1 MTMTNA
7 TNAER
12 PGTRANDREAG
23 TPPSSERAIVSAGA
37 KSGKL
42 DPITLE
48 VLRSRLEAI
57 GEEAGAALGRTAI
70 SPVVTESKDYS
81 CTLLD
86 AQGRVVVGA
95 GVVEFHFGAASHA
108 VRSTLARHGETIAPQ
123 DVFMANDPH
132 NGGGLHPQ
140 DVMVQRPIFLGDEL
154 IAWVVMS
161 AHMMDVG
168 GMVAGSFA
176 PAATECYQEA
186 LRLPPVRL
194 FRGGV
199 EEADVWS
206 IIRTN
211 IRLPEL
217 VEMDLRSLVA
227 GCHVAAEKIVDV
239 LESMGAD
246 AFIEGIRTI
255 RDLTEAEMRRRIDEL
270 TPGTYR
276 SSSWAEWD
284 DDFFHIPCT
293 LTVEAGSLVFDFEG
307 ASPQTT
313 HFFNSKPYIIESELV
328 AMLAGLIARD
338 LPYNDGIF
346 APIELR
352 CPEGTIVNARPP
364 APIAAAHMDVALNAS
379 EVGMSCVRLALAA
392 SPDAPAQR
400 WLTGWGSASA
410 LGLHTWSGTGIDG
423 NPDAFIMLDGNWAGS
438 AAGRNRD
445 GLPLAGMIVGRESD
459 YSFTDIEILESW
471 YPILV
476 SEKRARPGEHGA
488 GEHRAGG
495 GNLMGFQPHG
505 TEKLTGAMLGMRRWL
520 PLLGGSGGAPG
531 ACTEFV
537 VRRGDGTTEE
547 IPTHASGIE
556 VGPDDIFEFRCAC
569 GGGFGDP
576 LDRAPVDVA
585 SDVEIGIID
594 ADVAARVYGVVFD
607 GNGEVDLAATESRR
621 DEIARDRLARA
632 LPPAKP
638 LAASSPRAGKA
649 STSGDLPLYVG
660 VVQRG
665 ALAIAERSGA
675 PLAVAPDHWTDGC
688 PVLVEARSDLGP
700 EVHVRSYLDPVTG
713 RALFVE
719 AVPAGSPR
727 SFEVAPRRWT
737 EAR

>member
-1 MTMTNA
+1 VKTF
-7 TNAER
+7 
-12 PGTRANDREAG
+12 
-23 TPPSSERAIVSAGA
+23 
-37 KSGKL
+37 

-57 GEEAGAALGRTAI
+57 GEEAGAALARTAI

-86 AQGRVVVGA
+86 AEGRVVVGA
-95 GVVEFHFGAASHA
+95 GQIDFHFGAASNA
-108 VRSTLARHGETIAPQ
+108 VRSTIARHGDSIAPQ

-194 FRGGV
+194 FRRGV

-211 IRLPEL
+211 IRLPDL

-239 LESMGAD
+239 LESMGAEQ
-246 AFIEGIRTI
+246 FIEGISTI
-255 RDLTEAEMRRRIDEL
+255 RDLTEAEMRRRIEQL
-270 TPGTYR
+270 TPGLYR
-276 SSSWAEWD
+276 SESWAEWD
-284 DDFFHIPCT
+284 DDFFRVPCS
-293 LTVEAGSLVFDFEG
+293 LTVEGGNLVFDFDG
-307 ASPQTT
+307 ASLQTS
-313 HFFNSKPYIIESELV
+313 HFFNSKPYIIESEMV
-328 AMLAGLIARD
+328 AMLAALLARD

-346 APIELR
+346 APIQLR

-379 EVGMSCVRLALAA
+379 EVGMECVRLALAA
-392 SPDAPAQR
+392 SRDAPARR

-423 NPDAFIMLDGNWAGS
+423 NSDTFIMNDGNWVGS
-438 AAGRNRD
+438 AAGADRD
-445 GLPLAGMIVGRESD
+445 GLQLAGYIVGRESG

-471 YPILV
+471 YPILI
-476 SEKRARPGEHGA
+476 SEKRSRPGEHGA
-488 GEHRAGG
+488 GQHRAGG

-505 TEKLTGAMLGMRRWL
+505 TAKLTGAMLGMRRWL
-520 PLLGGSGGAPG
+520 PLPGGGGGTPG

-537 VRRGDGTTEE
+537 IHRGDGAAEE
-547 IPTHASGIE
+547 IPTHASGVE
-556 VGPDDIFEFRCAC
+556 LGPDDIFEFRCAS

-576 LDRAPVDVA
+576 LDRDPVDVQA
-585 SDVEIGIID
+585 DVERGRFD
-594 ADVAARVYGVVFD
+594 AEIAARIYGVVLAD
-607 GNGEVDLAATESRR
+607 EKVDLSATRTRR

-632 LPPAKP
+632 LPPLKP
-638 LAASSPRAGKA
+638 LSASSSRTTGQSSP
-649 STSGDLPLYVG
+649 DDQPLYVG

-665 ALAIAERSGA
+665 ALAISERSGS

-688 PVLVEARSDLGP
+688 PVLVETRSDLGP
-700 EVHVRSYLDPVTG
+700 EVHIRSYLDPATG
-713 RALFVE
+713 YALFVE

-727 SFEVAPRRWT
+727 SFEIAPRRWVD
-737 EAR
+737 AG

>member
-1 MTMTNA
+1 VKTF
-7 TNAER
+7 
-12 PGTRANDREAG
+12 
-23 TPPSSERAIVSAGA
+23 
-37 KSGKL
+37 

-86 AQGRVVVGA
+86 ADGRVVVGA
-95 GVVEFHFGAASHA
+95 GQIEFHFGAASNA
-108 VRSTLARHGETIAPQ
+108 VRSTLERHRDTIAPQ

-140 DVMVQRPIFLGDEL
+140 DVMVQRPIFLGDQL

-239 LESMGAD
+239 LESMGAEH
-246 AFIEGIRTI
+246 FIEGIRTI
-255 RDLTEAEMRRRIDEL
+255 RDLTEAEMRRRIEQL

-276 SSSWAEWD
+276 SESWAEWD
-284 DDFFHIPCT
+284 DDFFQIPCR
-293 LTVEAGSLVFDFEG
+293 LTVEEGSLVFDFEG

-313 HFFNSKPYIIESELV
+313 HFFNSKPYIIESEMV
-328 AMLAGLIARD
+328 AMLASIIARD

-379 EVGMSCVRLALAA
+379 EVALQCVRLALAA
-392 SPDAPAQR
+392 SPDAPARR
-400 WLTGWGSASA
+400 WLTGWGSGSA

-423 NPDAFIMLDGNWAGS
+423 NPDAFIMLDGNWVGS
-438 AAGRNRD
+438 AAGSDRD
-445 GLPLAGMIVGRESD
+445 GLPLAGNLIGRESD

-505 TEKLTGAMLGMRRWL
+505 TDRLTGAMLGMRRWL
-520 PLLGGSGGAPG
+520 PLLGGGGGTPG
-531 ACTEFV
+531 ATTEFV
-537 VRRGDGTTEE
+537 VHHGDGTSEE
-547 IPTHASGIE
+547 IPTHASGVE
-556 VGPDDIFEFRCAC
+556 LGPDDVFEFRCAS

-576 LDRAPVDVA
+576 LDRDPRDVVA
-585 SDVEIGIID
+585 DVERGRFD
-594 ADVAARVYGVVFD
+594 AEVATRVYGVVLD
-607 GNGEVDLAATESRR
+607 GSGEVDAAATEACRR
-621 DEIARDRLARA
+621 EIAEARLARA

-638 LAASSPRAGKA
+638 LPASAPRGPGHASP
-649 STSGDLPLYVG
+649 DDQPLYIG

-665 ALAIAERSGA
+665 ALAISERSGA

-688 PVLVEARSDLGP
+688 PVLVETRSDFGP
-700 EVHVRSYLDPVTG
+700 EVHIRSYLDPATG
-713 RALFVE
+713 HTLFVE

-727 SFEVAPRRWT
+727 SFEIAPRRWV